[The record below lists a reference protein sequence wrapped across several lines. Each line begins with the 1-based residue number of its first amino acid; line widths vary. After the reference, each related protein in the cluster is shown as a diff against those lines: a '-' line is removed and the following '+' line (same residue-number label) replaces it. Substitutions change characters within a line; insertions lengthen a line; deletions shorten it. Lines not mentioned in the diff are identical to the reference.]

1 MRPFAYAAPASVPE
15 ALAALMAAGPDARFL
30 AGGTTLYDLM
40 KLGVE
45 APPAVVDVHRLPEL
59 AVVDTSGPDELVFGA
74 GARMADVAEDPV
86 LLSDYPMLA
95 ESLAKAATQQL
106 RTMATVGGNLLQ
118 RTRCSYFRGGAPFA
132 CNKREPGSGCSALE
146 GIDRA
151 HAVLGTSDSCIATYA
166 GDWAVALIALDA
178 VVDVLG
184 PDGARTVALADLH
197 HEPGSHPERESTLA
211 AGELILRIRVPTTRT
226 ARGSTY
232 HKIRDRESYAF
243 ALASA
248 ATAVALDAD
257 GVVTDARIALGGVA
271 TRPWRA
277 AAAERTLVGAPL
289 TVDTARRAGEAALAG
304 ARPGRHNG
312 FKIEL
317 AVRTVT
323 DALRIAGERAV
334 Q

>member
-1 MRPFAYAAPASVPE
+1 VRPFAYAAPASVPE
-15 ALAALMAAGPDARFL
+15 ALDALASAGPDARFL

-45 APPAVVDVHRLPEL
+45 TPAAVVDVHRLPEL
-59 AVVDTSGPDELVFGA
+59 AVIDTSGPEQLVFGA

-86 LLSDYPMLA
+86 LLLDYPMLA

-118 RTRCSYFRGGAPFA
+118 RTRCGYFRGGAPFA
-132 CNKREPGSGCSALE
+132 CNKREPGSGCSAIE

-151 HAVLGTSDSCIATYA
+151 HAVLGTSDSCIATYP

-178 VVDVLG
+178 LVDVLG
-184 PDGARTVALADLH
+184 PDGARTVALAQLH
-197 HEPGSHPERESTLA
+197 REPGDHPERETTLA
-211 AGELILRIRVPTTRT
+211 PGELILRMRVPTTRT

-277 AAAERTLVGAPL
+277 STAERTLVGAPL
-289 TVDTARRAGEAALAG
+289 TVDTARRAGEAAMAG
-304 ARPGRHNG
+304 ARAGRQNG

-317 AVRTVT
+317 AIRTVT
-323 DALRIAGERAV
+323 DALRIAGERAAL
-334 Q
+334 

>member
-1 MRPFAYAAPASVPE
+1 LRPFAYAAPTSVPE
-15 ALAALMAAGPDARFL
+15 ALDALVTAGPDARFL

-45 APPAVVDVHRLPEL
+45 APPAVVDVLRLPEL
-59 AVVDTSGPDELVFGA
+59 AAVDTSGPEELVFGA
-74 GARMADVAEDPV
+74 GARMAEVAEDPV
-86 LLSDYPMLA
+86 LLRDYPMLA
-95 ESLAKAATQQL
+95 ESLAKAASQQL

-118 RTRCSYFRGGAPFA
+118 RTRCGYFRGGAPFA
-132 CNKREPGSGCSALE
+132 CNKREPGSGCSAIE
-146 GIDRA
+146 GIDRG
-151 HAVLGTSDSCIATYA
+151 HAVLGTSDSCIATYP
-166 GDWAVALIALDA
+166 GDWAIALIALDA
-178 VVDVLG
+178 LVDVLG

-197 HEPGSHPERESTLA
+197 RAPGEHPERETTLA
-211 AGELILRIRVPTTRT
+211 PGELILRIRVPTTRT
-226 ARGSTY
+226 GRGSTY

-289 TVDTARRAGEAALAG
+289 TADSARRAGEAALVG

-317 AVRTVT
+317 AIRTVT
-323 DALRIAGERAV
+323 EALRIAGERAAL
-334 Q
+334 